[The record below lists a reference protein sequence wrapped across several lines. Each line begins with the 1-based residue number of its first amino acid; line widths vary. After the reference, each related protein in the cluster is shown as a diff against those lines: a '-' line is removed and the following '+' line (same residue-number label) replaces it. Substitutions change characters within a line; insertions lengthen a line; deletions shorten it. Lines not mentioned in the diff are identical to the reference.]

1 MPNFYDSLLTTCND
15 QIFRLIKNGII
26 DWTITICILV
36 RSMAEHRLQMNE
48 AAHGLVALVFSC
60 IGILENLIDIKFIKI
75 WTLNRIFA
83 IFILNYALE
92 SIFFWCRTTIRSWSY
107 LLLFFLSIFLEAS
120 ILILSL
126 TSINH
131 FLFHFFK
138 KIFHLLGR
146 ATFFICVIN
155 LCVGAILL
163 LILF

>member
-75 WTLNRIFA
+75 
-83 IFILNYALE
+83 
-92 SIFFWCRTTIRSWSY
+92 
-107 LLLFFLSIFLEAS
+107 
-120 ILILSL
+120 
-126 TSINH
+126 
-131 FLFHFFK
+131 
-138 KIFHLLGR
+138 
-146 ATFFICVIN
+146 
-155 LCVGAILL
+155 
-163 LILF
+163 